1 MMMTSGRNESVN
13 GHTLVRSLNLTL
25 IIAAIS
31 NIVSLY
37 EFDDL
42 NVLSIECALKYWP
55 LMRAPACITTEFDG
69 YDDLEDE
76 DQIKLDNALWTGEWS
91 DSFVNTINAIRQR
104 TWKRFELIERI
115 SRWNQQ
121 QLFDPS
127 NETILRRLLTQSCN
141 EMDACL
147 SDNEVERLYSIEP
160 AHAPPVIIHSKGSIH
175 YVPSPILSFIFSFLH
190 PCSDLLGS
198 CLSVSRN
205 WLNIVPISTS
215 CTHWSD
221 TGDEKKEDIDRIAP
235 DWLPNIQHLS
245 LTKSYRF
252 EQWCKRLEGC
262 ERLTSVT
269 IVNGRE
275 DEVKYLFGDDLSLK
289 RLSIM
294 DIKKLDLGFLNHH
307 SLTHCSVILIDSI
320 SSSPKTA
327 LIASQLQELELHM
340 KTKTICGSSKI
351 IDLATARSLHTLS
364 LVGHWIIINSDGAAS
379 SLRDVEY
386 SLLEDL
392 PGTGT
397 LKWEEDATS
406 SIMLAISKWL
416 DVTRIKL
423 AGISLVT
430 LPSSIQSWRHANL
443 LDLKEV

>member
-1 MMMTSGRNESVN
+1 MAS
-13 GHTLVRSLNLTL
+13 
-25 IIAAIS
+25 
-31 NIVSLY
+31 
-37 EFDDL
+37 
-42 NVLSIECALKYWP
+42 
-55 LMRAPACITTEFDG
+55 EFDG
-69 YDDLEDE
+69 YDDLEEKDRT
-76 DQIKLDNALWTGEWS
+76 KLNNALWTGEWS
-91 DSFVNTINAIRQR
+91 DSFTNTINAVHQR
-104 TWKRFELIERI
+104 TRKRFELTERI
-115 SRWNQQ
+115 SRWSQQ

-160 AHAPPVIIHSKGSIH
+160 THAPPVIIHSKGSIH
-175 YVPSPILSFIFSFLH
+175 YVPSSLLSFIFSFLH

-198 CLSVSRN
+198 CLLVSRH
-205 WLNIVPISTS
+205 WFTIVPLSTS

-221 TGDEKKEDIDRIAP
+221 TGDEKENIDCVAP

-245 LTKSYRF
+245 LAMSYRF
-252 EQWCKRLEGC
+252 GQWCKRLKGC

-269 IVNGRE
+269 IINGNE

-320 SSSPKTA
+320 SSSPKPA

-340 KTKTICGSSKI
+340 KTKTSRDDTSDLGDDKI
-351 IDLATARSLHTLS
+351 IDLANARSLHTLS
-364 LVGHWIIINSDGAAS
+364 LVGQWIIINSDGAAS

-392 PGTGT
+392 PGT
-397 LKWEEDATS
+397 LKREEDATS
-406 SIMLAISKWL
+406 SIMLAISKWFNI
-416 DVTRIKL
+416 TRIKL

-430 LPSSIQSWRHANL
+430 LPSSIQSWRYANL
-443 LDLKEV
+443 LGAKEV